1 MGSDF
6 TVKLA
11 DFGTNTRYLSHYYQI
26 RSNILMPI
34 RWMATECFYGKFSE
48 KTDVWAFGVTMW
60 ELFTLA
66 KEVSEPLALRQGSDP
81 ELVEEG
87 VSQVSPTR
95 TTSFDGAIMVGGAK
109 LVEFL
114 KPTECPKPVFEM
126 MERCWCLEVK
136 QRATSTELDQTLQDI
151 FNSSP

>member
-1 MGSDF
+1 MGSEF

-34 RWMATECFYGKFSE
+34 RWMATECFYGKFS
-48 KTDVWAFGVTMW
+48 DVWAFGVTMW

-66 KEVSEPLALRQGSDP
+66 KDPQLSDKEVIQNSLKRECRKFPP
-81 ELVEEG
+81 
-87 VSQVSPTR
+87 
-95 TTSFDGAIMVGGAK
+95 
-109 LVEFL
+109 
-114 KPTECPKPVFEM
+114 KPTGCPKPVFEM

-136 QRATSTELDQTLQDI
+136 QRATFDQTLQDI
-151 FNSSP
+151 LK